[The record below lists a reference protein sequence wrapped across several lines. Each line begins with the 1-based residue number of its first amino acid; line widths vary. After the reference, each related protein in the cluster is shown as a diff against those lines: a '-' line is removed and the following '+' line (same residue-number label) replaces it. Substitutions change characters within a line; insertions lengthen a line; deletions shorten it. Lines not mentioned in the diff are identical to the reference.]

1 MNRLLENNKPA
12 QRINNTSNS
21 NTNTN
26 NNDNS
31 LTLNLTG
38 KSRNQSNGGYNGVQ
52 GQSGNGVTGDRS

>member
-12 QRINNTSNS
+12 AAQKNT
-21 NTNTN
+21 T

-31 LTLNLTG
+31 LTLNLSG

-52 GQSGNGVTGDRS
+52 G